1 MRSLPLIALAAL
13 AACDK
18 PAPAPQPTATAEPT
32 AMPSVPATAAPTATP
47 MPTATPT
54 PSPTPSASPTATASP
69 TPEKRFQALGTEP
82 FWSVEVMP
90 KGRLKYSTPDMIN
103 GVVVSSVEKRQGERV
118 QYIARFNG
126 KPFTLDIVPDK
137 CSDGMS
143 DTVYPYKVTFV
154 HSGRTDHGC
163 ARLR

>member
-1 MRSLPLIALAAL
+1 MRSVSLLALAAL
-13 AACDK
+13 TACDK
-18 PAPAPQPTATAEPT
+18 PAPVPQPTASAEPLKPAPPT
-32 AMPSVPATAAPTATP
+32 PAPLLTPSAS
-47 MPTATPT
+47 ATPT
-54 PSPTPSASPTATASP
+54 PSASATAVP
-69 TPEKRFQALGTEP
+69 DKRFQALGTEP

-90 KGRLKYSTPDMIN
+90 KGRLKYSTPDMLN

-126 KPFTLDIVPDK
+126 KPFTLDIVPDT

>member
-1 MRSLPLIALAAL
+1 MRSVPLIALAAL

-32 AMPSVPATAAPTATP
+32 AMATAPAPATQTPTP
-47 MPTATPT
+47 TPT

-90 KGRLKYSTPDMIN
+90 KGRLKYSTPDMLN

>member
-1 MRSLPLIALAAL
+1 MPGSIRRGLPLIALAAL
-13 AACDK
+13 AACGK
-18 PAPAPQPTATAEPT
+18 PAPAPEPT
-32 AMPSVPATAAPTATP
+32 ASAQPAPPPAPAATSEPAPVTKPS
-47 MPTATPT
+47 
-54 PSPTPSASPTATASP
+54 PSPTPSATPA
-69 TPEKRFQALGTEP
+69 PEKRLQALGTEP

-90 KGRLKYSTPDMIN
+90 KGRLKYSTPDMLN
-103 GVVVSSVEKRQGERV
+103 GVVVSSIEKREGERIR
-118 QYIARFNG
+118 YIARFNG

>member
-1 MRSLPLIALAAL
+1 MRSVPLIALAAL
-13 AACDK
+13 AACDR
-18 PAPAPQPTATAEPT
+18 PAPAPQPTASAEPT
-32 AMPSVPATAAPTATP
+32 APAGAPATRAPSPAPSPSPKPSPSPTASASPSATATP
-47 MPTATPT
+47 A
-54 PSPTPSASPTATASP
+54 
-69 TPEKRFQALGTEP
+69 PEKRFQALGTEP

-90 KGRLKYSTPDMIN
+90 KGRLKYSTPDMLN

-126 KPFTLDIVPDK
+126 KPFTLDIVPDT